1 VVGIAFRF
9 DLGRYH
15 ATPWGQH
22 VNDGEV
28 EWPPSPWRILR
39 ALYAVSRTH
48 AAARGHHE
56 ALERALTG
64 LARAAPP
71 LYELPPSAAAHT
83 RHYMPSRLHSQSKPA
98 ETDLVIDAFR
108 ALAPTAEL
116 SVWWLTSLAAEEL
129 DALSLGA
136 EVIGHLG
143 RSESVC
149 TAHVLTDGAPEEPD
163 ARPLADLE
171 TEPEDIHHIVPLLC
185 PDGDSEPIAALSRSI
200 GEMRKARTLVPPGT
214 RWIDY
219 AVRPDPAPE
228 RPPSP
233 PAARP
238 TVARYRVTGG
248 SRPGIREAVA
258 VAASLRAALQAR
270 YGRRAQGQ
278 SSPAFSGRAGGAV
291 RRDQHRHAHYLAS
304 PGLGGRRIDFLTV
317 WCPEGLGP
325 EEVASLA
332 ELTELYGRDQPE
344 PLRLALV
351 ALGSL
356 DDLPLPDLTGPSD
369 RWRSL
374 TPFGLNRHTKRRG
387 GVTVDSPEDQIR
399 RELAVRR
406 EQGLQV
412 PEPKRVTLERGPWL
426 EFRRSRPGS
435 SRLEAPRVVGAHLE
449 FSEPVRGPIA
459 LGALC
464 HFGLGVFVPEQ
475 R

>member
-1 VVGIAFRF
+1 MVGIAFRF

-48 AAARGHHE
+48 AAVRVRGE
-56 ALERALTG
+56 ELERAIAG
-64 LARAAPP
+64 LAAASPP
-71 LYELPPSAAAHT
+71 VYELPPSAAAHT
-83 RHYMPSRLHSQSKPA
+83 RHYMPSRLHSQSKLG

-108 ALAPTAEL
+108 ALAPAAEL
-116 SVWWLTSLAAEEL
+116 SVWWRASLPLQEL
-129 DALSLGA
+129 DALGLGA
-136 EVIGHLG
+136 QAIGHLG

-149 TAHVLTDGAPEEPD
+149 TARVLTDGAPEQPN
-163 ARPLADLE
+163 ARPFAELE
-171 TEPEDIHHIVPLLC
+171 SEPEDIHHIVPLLC
-185 PDGDSEPIAALSRSI
+185 PDRNSEPIAVLSRSI
-200 GEMRKARTLVPPGT
+200 AEMRKARTLVPPGT

-219 AVRPDPAPE
+219 AVRHDSTDE
-228 RPPSP
+228 RPPSLP
-233 PAARP
+233 TARP

-258 VAASLRAALQAR
+258 LSASLRAALQAR
-270 YGRRAQGQ
+270 YGRRTNGR
-278 SSPAFSGRAGGAV
+278 SSAAFSGRAAGAV
-291 RRDQHRHAHYLAS
+291 RRDQHRHAHYLAT
-304 PGLGGRRIDFLTV
+304 PGLDGRRVDYLTV

-325 EEVASLA
+325 EEVAALA

-344 PLRLALV
+344 PLHLALV

-356 DDLPLPDLTGPSD
+356 DTLPLPDLTGPSEH
-369 RWRSL
+369 WRSL
-374 TPFGLNRHTKRRG
+374 TPFGLTRHTKRRG
-387 GVTVDSPEDQIR
+387 GMTVDAPEDQIR
-399 RELAVRR
+399 RELAGRR
-406 EQGLQV
+406 ERGLAI

-435 SRLEAPRVVGAHLE
+435 SRLEAPRAVGARLE
-449 FSEPVRGPIA
+449 FAEPVRGPIA

-464 HFGLGVFVPEQ
+464 HFGLGVFVPDT

>member
-1 VVGIAFRF
+1 MVGIAFRF

-22 VNDGEV
+22 VNDGDV

-48 AAARGHHE
+48 AAVRGHGE
-56 ALERALTG
+56 ELERALAG
-64 LARAAPP
+64 LAGASPP
-71 LYELPPSAAAHT
+71 VYELPPSAAAHT
-83 RHYMPSRLHSQSKPA
+83 RHYMPSRLHSQSKPG

-116 SVWWLTSLAAEEL
+116 SVWWRAPLAAEEL
-129 DALSLGA
+129 NALSLGA
-136 EVIGHLG
+136 EAIGHLG

-149 TAHVLTDGAPEEPD
+149 TARVLTDGAPEQPD
-163 ARPLADLE
+163 ARPLAELE
-171 TEPEDIHHIVPLLC
+171 AESEDIHQIVPLLC
-185 PDGDSEPIAALSRSI
+185 LDGDTEPIAALSRSI
-200 GEMRKARTLVPPGT
+200 AEMRKARTLVPPGT

-219 AVRPDPAPE
+219 AVRPDPADE

-233 PAARP
+233 PPARP

-270 YGRRAQGQ
+270 YGRRTDGQ

-291 RRDQHRHAHYLAS
+291 RRDQHRHAHYLAT
-304 PGLGGRRIDFLTV
+304 PGLDGRRVDYLTV

-325 EEVASLA
+325 EEVAALA
-332 ELTELYGRDQPE
+332 ELTELYRRGQPE
-344 PLRLALV
+344 PLHLALV

-356 DDLPLPDLTGPSD
+356 DVIALPDLTGPSD
-369 RWRSL
+369 HWVSL
-374 TPFGLNRHTKRRG
+374 TPFGLTRHTKRRG
-387 GVTVDSPEDQIR
+387 GATIDSPEDQIR

-406 EQGLQV
+406 EHGV
-412 PEPKRVTLERGPWL
+412 AIPEPKRVTLERGPWL

-435 SRLEAPRVVGAHLE
+435 SRLEAPRAVGARLE
-449 FSEPVRGPIA
+449 FAEPVRGPIA

-464 HFGLGVFVPEQ
+464 HFGLGVFVP

>member
-1 VVGIAFRF
+1 MVGIAFRF

-22 VNDGEV
+22 VNDGAV
-28 EWPPSPWRILR
+28 EWPPSPLRILR
-39 ALYAVSRTH
+39 ALYSVSRTH
-48 AAARGHHE
+48 AAVRDRGE
-56 ALERALTG
+56 ELERAIAG
-64 LARAAPP
+64 LAGASPP
-71 LYELPPSAAAHT
+71 VYELPASAAAHT
-83 RHYMPSRLHSQSKPA
+83 RHYMPSRLHSQSKPG

-116 SVWWLTSLAAEEL
+116 SVWWRVSLAVEEL

-136 EVIGHLG
+136 QAIGHLG

-149 TAHVLTDGAPEEPD
+149 TARVRTDAAPEWPD
-163 ARPLADLE
+163 ARPLAELE
-171 TEPEDIHHIVPLLC
+171 VEPADIHHVVSLLC
-185 PDGDSEPIAALSRSI
+185 VDGAYEPIAALSRSI
-200 GEMRKARTLVPPGT
+200 AEMRKVRTLVPPGT
-214 RWIDY
+214 QWIDY
-219 AVRPDPAPE
+219 AVRPDPADE
-228 RPPSP
+228 RTPNP

-238 TVARYRVTGG
+238 TVARYRLTGG

-258 VAASLRAALQAR
+258 VAASLRAALQAH
-270 YGRRAQGQ
+270 YGRRTDGE

-304 PGLGGRRIDFLTV
+304 PGLGGRRIDYLTV
-317 WCPEGLGP
+317 WCPEGLSP
-325 EEVASLA
+325 KEVAALA
-332 ELTELYGRDQPE
+332 ELTELYGRDQPK

-356 DDLPLPDLTGPSD
+356 DDLPLADLTGPSD

-387 GVTVDSPEDQIR
+387 GRTVDSPEDQIR

-406 EQGLQV
+406 EHEFAI

-435 SRLEAPRVVGAHLE
+435 SRLEAPRAVGARLE
-449 FSEPVRGPIA
+449 FTEPVRGPIA

-464 HFGLGVFVPEQ
+464 HFGLGVFVPET